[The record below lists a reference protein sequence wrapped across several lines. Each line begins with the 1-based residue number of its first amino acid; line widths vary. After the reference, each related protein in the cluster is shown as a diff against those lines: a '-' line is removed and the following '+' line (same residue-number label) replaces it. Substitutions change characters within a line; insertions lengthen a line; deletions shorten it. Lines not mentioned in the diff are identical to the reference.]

1 MTDAAAETTETP
13 ARPRKAM
20 FALWLVLA
28 LAGAGGGFFAVRS
41 GLIPMGAKGAD
52 GGAHE
57 ATAPDTGPQATPAPP
72 DTAFVEIEPIMVS
85 LETGH
90 NREHLRF
97 RAQLEVSSR
106 HAGEVAGLEPRIVDV
121 LNGYLRALELDDLR
135 DPLALTRLRAQMLRR
150 IEIVAGPGRVRDLLI
165 MEFVLN

>member
-41 GLIPMGAKGAD
+41 GLIPMGAKGA
-52 GGAHE
+52 
-57 ATAPDTGPQATPAPP
+57 DTGPQATPAPP

-135 DPLALTRLRAQMLRR
+135 DPLALTRLRAQMLLR